1 MAQMAQMSASM
12 LQRRGSMVLGADG
25 TWQFKLSTKYNWDS
39 PKLKRMMG
47 DARRKSLIRCGLILK
62 QTVKKGM
69 SGSRGPRSPLTR
81 PKHWTIG
88 SRHGFELVALVDRV
102 PKSDRVTSWRT
113 QRYPGGMLRS
123 DIEDDYDTARKTVVV
138 GPSKFPKIN
147 QLHEFGGRT
156 TRHFVP
162 IPKRARGNRVYGV
175 LTNVKPTV
183 WTGKRGGRARSAP
196 EQAGI
201 YTFSTRV
208 KARPYMGSAI
218 KKARSKIPQQFRNQ
232 LRGP

>member
-12 LQRRGSMVLGADG
+12 LQRRGSLVQGADG
-25 TWQFKLSTKYNWDS
+25 KWTVKVSSKFQWDS
-39 PKLKRMMG
+39 KKLRRLEG
-47 DARRKSLIRCGLILK
+47 DARRKSLIRSGLILK
-62 QTVKKGM
+62 RTVQKGM
-69 SGSRGPRSPLTR
+69 SARRPSGR

-113 QRYPGGMLRS
+113 QRYPSGMLRS
-123 DIEDDYDTARKTVVV
+123 DIEDDYDTAKKTVVV

-162 IPKRARGNRVYGV
+162 IPKKARGKRVYGV

-183 WTGKRGGRARSAP
+183 WPGRRGGRARSAP

-208 KARPYMGSAI
+208 KARPYMGTAI
-218 KKARSKIPQQFRNQ
+218 KKARGKIPQQFRNQ